1 MKVAYLTN
9 QYPKVSHSFIRREIL
24 QLEAGGVEVER
35 FAIRRCNEDLVDHE
49 DLNERQRTRV
59 ILDVRMAGLLF
70 GLLRAAVTRPIRLIK
85 ALWLAVKIGWGSDR
99 GLLRHLGYVA
109 EACVLLKWSRSTGAR
124 HLHAHFAT
132 NSAAVAMFCR
142 AMGGPPYSFTSHRT
156 TMYDAPS
163 APGLQEKIV
172 RASFVVAVCEFGR
185 AQLYLCSPREAWCK
199 IHVVRCGL
207 DEAFL
212 NAPHSPV
219 PSAPRLVCVG
229 RLSEEKGQL
238 LLIEAAHRLVS
249 EAADL
254 KLVLVGDGHL
264 RGDVEELI
272 EKLELRSHVE
282 ITGWASSD
290 QVRREIL
297 NSRALVLPSFAEGLP
312 VVIME
317 ALALGRPVIS
327 TFVAGIPEL
336 VQPGVCGWLVPAGSL
351 DSLVSAMREALHMPV
366 LQLEEMGRAGAAR
379 VAGLHDVRT
388 EAEKLA
394 RLFRN
399 SACNSRSRGP
409 LDSVG

>member
-1 MKVAYLTN
+1 M
-9 QYPKVSHSFIRREIL
+9 
-24 QLEAGGVEVER
+24 
-35 FAIRRCNEDLVDHE
+35 
-49 DLNERQRTRV
+49 
-59 ILDVRMAGLLF
+59 
-70 GLLRAAVTRPIRLIK
+70 
-85 ALWLAVKIGWGSDR
+85 
-99 GLLRHLGYVA
+99 
-109 EACVLLKWSRSTGAR
+109 
-124 HLHAHFAT
+124 
-132 NSAAVAMFCR
+132 
-142 AMGGPPYSFTSHRT
+142 
-156 TMYDAPS
+156 
-163 APGLQEKIV
+163 
-172 RASFVVAVCEFGR
+172 
-185 AQLYLCSPREAWCK
+185 
-199 IHVVRCGL
+199 
-207 DEAFL
+207 
-212 NAPHSPV
+212 
-219 PSAPRLVCVG
+219 CVG

-336 VQPGVCGWLVPAGSL
+336 VQPGVCGWLVPAGSI
-351 DSLVSAMREALHMPV
+351 DPLVSAMRKALHMPV
-366 LQLEEMGRAGAAR
+366 LQLEEMGRAGAVR
-379 VAGLHDVRT
+379 VAELHDVRT

-399 SACNSRSRGP
+399 SACNSRSREP
-409 LDSVG
+409 LDSIG